1 MILLSTVGQHILFH
15 RSLVRLQET
24 IGYSFKDHSLL
35 HRALTHPSTTTLTYQ
50 CAEDHLKTAL
60 SNCGPTDY
68 VNVGRGAPKVV
79 AKGLKGLMNSLEH
92 GDEGTWI
99 EHNEQLEFLG
109 DAVLE
114 YITR

>member
-1 MILLSTVGQHILFH
+1 MGQHLLFH
-15 RSLVRLQET
+15 HSLVRLQET
-24 IGYSFKDHSLL
+24 IGYSFKDLSLL

-50 CAEDHLKTAL
+50 CAEEHLKTTL
-60 SNCGPTDY
+60 NNCGPLNT
-68 VNVGRGAPKVV
+68 VNMGGAASKVV
-79 AKGLKGLMNSLEH
+79 KGLKGLMDSLKH